1 MKSQA
6 PGGGPI
12 TRTIRLYFI
21 QAWFSYRALYL
32 YNTPLN
38 YFISKFGFSF
48 FAMLMFVFIGKY
60 AGLAN
65 PLYIVT
71 GNILLMPSLN
81 GLSGVS
87 MAVANE
93 KRFGTLSY
101 LFGSPARRAP
111 VFLGRALFPVLD
123 GFITAAVAMPVA
135 LLIFQLDLS
144 KINYWL
150 LLGCILLISFT
161 TSGLGFILGSI
172 SLVNRDGWMITSS
185 IAVGLYILVGV
196 NFPVDLL
203 PPFLRAIAYGLPMT
217 RGIQAARLALAGA
230 GWEAVSRLVL
240 GEALIG
246 ILYAVIGYTL
256 FRLIERRSLVSGA
269 LDNL

>member
-1 MKSQA
+1 LSD
-6 PGGGPI
+6 
-12 TRTIRLYFI
+12 
-21 QAWFSYRALYL
+21 
-32 YNTPLN
+32 
-38 YFISKFGFSF
+38 
-48 FAMLMFVFIGKY
+48 
-60 AGLAN
+60 

-81 GLSGVS
+81 GINAVS

-101 LFGSPARRAP
+101 LLGSPAGRAP

-123 GFITAAVAMPVA
+123 GFFTAVLAMPVA
-135 LLIFQLDLS
+135 LLIFQLDFS
-144 KINYWL
+144 KTNFWL
-150 LLGCILLISFT
+150 LVGCILLISFT
-161 TSGLGFILGSI
+161 VSGLGFMLGSI
-172 SLVNRDGWMITSS
+172 SLVNRDGWMITST

-203 PPFLRAIAYGLPMT
+203 PPFIRVISYALPMT

-230 GWEAVSRLVL
+230 GWPAVSQLVL
-240 GEALIG
+240 GEALVG
-246 ILYAVIGYTL
+246 VIYVLLGYTL
-256 FRLIERRSLVSGA
+256 FRLIERRSLVSGG

>member
-1 MKSQA
+1 MKSKA
-6 PGGGPI
+6 SGGSAI
-12 TRTIRLYFI
+12 LRTIRLYFI

-32 YNTPLN
+32 WNTPLN
-38 YFISKFGFSF
+38 YFISKFGYSF
-48 FAMLMFVFIGKY
+48 FAMLMFMFIGKF
-60 AGLAN
+60 AGLAD

-71 GNILLMPSLN
+71 GNILLMPSMN
-81 GLSGVS
+81 GISGVS
-87 MAVANE
+87 TAVADE

-101 LFGSPARRAP
+101 LFGSPAGRAP
-111 VFLGRALFPVLD
+111 VFMGRALFPVLD
-123 GFITAAVAMPVA
+123 GFLTAAVAMPVA
-135 LLIFQLDLS
+135 LLLFHLDLS
-144 KINYWL
+144 KTNLWL

-185 IAVGLYILVGV
+185 IEVGLFILVGV

-203 PPFLRAIAYGLPMT
+203 PPFVRVISYGLPMT

-230 GWEAVSRLVL
+230 NWPAVSQLVL
-240 GEALIG
+240 GEALVGVI
-246 ILYAVIGYTL
+246 YALLGYTL

-269 LDNL
+269 LDDL